1 MVLVTTTFKPLVNR
15 VGFGWAMRIISFIVL
30 AGLLASLAVL
40 QQRPTPRKPRA
51 LMDVTAF
58 REARFIVFAIACLLM
73 FAGAYNP
80 FYFAAVFSR
89 EVLQLSQ
96 NMSYNM
102 LAIIGAGTTVG
113 RLLPAFAAMR
123 YGSLP
128 IFSVCVLI
136 CGLLAFI
143 WGSVHSLGGMVNF
156 SLFYGIFGGCVA
168 SLTPVACVEMSPSL
182 HIAGTRVGMVLLIG
196 SIGVLIGNPIAG
208 AILDG
213 SSSFEGLQAFS
224 GAVLLASSVLLIVAW
239 ELLKSWQLKQ
249 NH

>member
-1 MVLVTTTFKPLVNR
+1 MVLITTTFKPLVNR

-30 AGLLASLAVL
+30 AGLLVSLAVL
-40 QQRPTPRKPRA
+40 RQRPTPRKPRA

-58 REARFIVFAIACLLM
+58 REARFIVFAIACLFM

-80 FYFAAVFSR
+80 FYFASVFSR
-89 EVLQLSQ
+89 EVLQLSE
-96 NMSYNM
+96 NMCYNM

-128 IFSVCVLI
+128 TFAVCVLV

-143 WGSVHSLGGMVNF
+143 WGSVHNLGGMVNF
-156 SLFYGIFGGCVA
+156 TLFYGIFGGCVA

-208 AILDG
+208 AILQ
-213 SSSFEGLQAFS
+213 SNSSFRGLQAFT
-224 GAVLLASSVLLIVAW
+224 GAVLLASSVLLIVA
-239 ELLKSWQLKQ
+239 
-249 NH
+249 

>member
-1 MVLVTTTFKPLVNR
+1 MVLFTTTFKPLVSE
-15 VGFGWAMRIISFIVL
+15 VGFGWAMRIIAFITL
-30 AGLLASLAVL
+30 AGLLVAMTVL
-40 QQRPTPRKPRA
+40 RQRPTPQKPRA
-51 LMDVTAF
+51 LVDLTAF
-58 REARFIVFAIACLLM
+58 REARFMVFAVACLLM

-89 EVLQLSQ
+89 EVLHLSQ
-96 NMSYNM
+96 NLSYNM

-128 IFSVCVLI
+128 TFSVCVLI

-143 WGSVHSLGGMVNF
+143 WGSVHNLGGMVNF
-156 SLFYGIFGGCVA
+156 TLFYGIFGGCVA
-168 SLTPVACVEMSPSL
+168 SLTPVACVEMSPSI
-182 HIAGTRVGMVLLIG
+182 HIAGTRVGMLLLIG

-213 SSSFEGLQAFS
+213 KSSFDGLQAFT

-239 ELLKSWQLKQ
+239 ELLKIWQQEQK
-249 NH
+249 H